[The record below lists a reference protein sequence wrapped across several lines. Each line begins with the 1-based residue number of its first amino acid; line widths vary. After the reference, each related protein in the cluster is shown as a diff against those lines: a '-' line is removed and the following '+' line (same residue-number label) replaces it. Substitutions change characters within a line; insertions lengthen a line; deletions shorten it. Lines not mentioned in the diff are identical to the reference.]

1 MTIVETPP
9 GSLLRESCIPV
20 LETARLVLR
29 VPELEDAGAIA
40 EHANNRKIAEMTA
53 NLPHP
58 YRPAD
63 GQAFIDG
70 LSATPDTTN
79 FAVFLK
85 HEGGAA
91 FAGMC
96 GFARRPGETAPELG
110 YWIGEAFW
118 GRGIATEAARA
129 VIDYA
134 FSETNTTRL
143 LGAARVV
150 NPTSRRVLEKCGFQW
165 CGAGLCRVKALAA
178 SVPVDR
184 FQLDKS
190 TWASLRAW
198 GTTALPSRRALPH

>member
-1 MTIVETPP
+1 MTIVETPT
-9 GSLLRESCIPV
+9 GALLQESCIPV

-29 VPELEDAGAIA
+29 VPQIEDAGAIA

-63 GQAFIDG
+63 GRAFIEH
-70 LSATPDTTN
+70 LAATTEGAH

-85 HEGGAA
+85 HEAGLA

-96 GFARRPGETAPELG
+96 GFGRRPGESAPELG
-110 YWIGEAFW
+110 YWFGEPFW
-118 GRGIATEAARA
+118 GRGLATEAARA

-134 FSETNTTRL
+134 FSETDTLRM

-150 NPTSRRVLEKCGFQW
+150 NPASRRVLEKCGFQW
-165 CGAGLCRVKALAA
+165 CGAGLTRVKAIGA

-184 FQLDKS
+184 FELDKG

-198 GTTALPSRRALPH
+198 GSTALPLRRTLAH

>member
-1 MTIVETPP
+1 MTIVEAPP
-9 GSLLRESCIPV
+9 RISPAESCIPV

-29 VPELEDAGAIA
+29 VPQIEDVAAIA

-58 YRPAD
+58 VLPT
-63 GQAFIDG
+63 GE
-70 LSATPDTTN
+70 LSSNSSATARARH

-85 HEGGAA
+85 RDQGPV

-96 GFARRPGETAPELG
+96 GFGRRPESAPELG
-110 YWIGEAFW
+110 YWFGEPW
-118 GRGIATEAARA
+118 GRGIATEAVARA

-134 FSETNTTRL
+134 FTETDAERL
-143 LGAARVV
+143 PGAARVV
-150 NPTSRRVLEKCGFQW
+150 NPASRRVLEKCGFQW
-165 CGAGLCRVKALAA
+165 CGAGLCRVKALSA

-184 FQLDKS
+184 FQLDKG

-198 GTTALPSRRALPH
+198 GSTALPRMSLARH